1 MGVKQERGNTKAVHN
16 NAICIIHMDIREQ
29 QVKKSEIRLIFS
41 SEIAWEK
48 TLND

>member
-16 NAICIIHMDIREQ
+16 KAICIIHMDIREQ